1 MIVEKSSSS
10 TCEIYYA
17 TPNLVIEPGTFK
29 GTEQELAEVIKRQV
43 ETYPETFHMGG
54 FIDGYSGED
63 SVSSNHPKFEERK
76 AELEKK
82 DPNVCG
88 TTLCIAGYAQLF
100 ADGEITKDVLRRGE
114 ALLGL
119 NEGTQLFF
127 TSNAAGKVLLDHLAK
142 GTYEEDLVWSVS
154 REMDNYDP
162 HAEY

>member
-1 MIVEKSSSS
+1 MIVEKSNGSF
-10 TCEIYYA
+10 EIHYVK
-17 TPNLVIEPGTFK
+17 PNLVIEPGTFR
-29 GTEQELAEVIKRQV
+29 GTEQELAQAIQRQV
-43 ETYPETFHMGG
+43 ETYPETFDMGA
-54 FIDGYSGED
+54 FIDGSSGED
-63 SVSSNHPKFEERK
+63 NVWSDHPEFEERK